1 MQKVADGHIMVQGHK
16 HPRHHPYKGMDK
28 EHLYEIAIKADFLD
42 TEPEYEE
49 GFRDCTRAYDKI
61 NQGKHGQ
68 EVAHGPVQGVLIVDE
83 IEESTIPYHSHNIH
97 GV

>member
-61 NQGKHGQ
+61 N
-68 EVAHGPVQGVLIVDE
+68 
-83 IEESTIPYHSHNIH
+83 
-97 GV
+97 